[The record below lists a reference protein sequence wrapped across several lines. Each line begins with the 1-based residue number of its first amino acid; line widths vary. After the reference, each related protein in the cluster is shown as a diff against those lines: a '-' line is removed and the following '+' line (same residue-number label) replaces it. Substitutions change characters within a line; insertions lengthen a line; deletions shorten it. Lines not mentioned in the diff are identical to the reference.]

1 MGIYT
6 PIHDPKKCNILLD
19 LDMTLIESS
28 NPDEIDMK
36 DVKVKAKLQGFD
48 FKNMDDVYVVV
59 GRPGL
64 QKFLDFLFANFNVSV
79 WTAASKDYALFI
91 IDHFMLTNDKRELDF
106 VLFDHHCDISE
117 DQVGEIKKIS
127 LLWSLFN
134 MVGYTRSNTLI
145 IDDNIED
152 VYNHQPSSVVKCSQ
166 FVFSDDKSEE
176 DDYFERLMPLLM
188 KFKNECDMNCDR
200 DLVGDHGP
208 GPAEMI
214 NRMLGV

>member
-1 MGIYT
+1 MGICT
-6 PIHDPKKCNILLD
+6 PIHDNKKCNILLD

-28 NPDEIDMK
+28 NPDEIDMN

-64 QKFLDFLFANFNVSV
+64 QKFLDFLFENFNVSV

-91 IDHFMLTNDKRELDF
+91 IDHFMLTDKSRELDF

-117 DQVGEIKKIS
+117 DEVGEIKKIS
-127 LLWSLFN
+127 LLWTLFN
-134 MVGYTRSNTLI
+134 MVGYTRNNTLI

-152 VYNHQPSSVVKCSQ
+152 VYNHQPSSVVKCPQ
-166 FVFSDDKSEE
+166 FVFSDENSDA
-176 DDYFERLMPLLM
+176 DDYFERLMPLLK
-188 KFKNECDMNCDR
+188 KFREECDMNCDR

-208 GPAEMI
+208 GPAEII
-214 NRMLGV
+214 NRMLRA